1 MNPYTD
7 PGYDG
12 PGPSTLELVQLACEE
27 YLLPVW
33 FFVILFAVFIYHV
46 MVPERKKTRKR

>member
-7 PGYDG
+7 PAYDG
-12 PGPSTLELVQLACEE
+12 PGPSFLEMVQFASEE

-33 FFVILFAVFIYHV
+33 FFVIFFAMFIYHI
-46 MVPERKKTRKR
+46 MVPEKKKTRKR

>member
-27 YLLPVW
+27 YLSPFW
-33 FFVILFAVFIYHV
+33 FFVILFAVFMYHV
-46 MVPERKKTRKR
+46 LVPERKKTRKR